1 MEALWG
7 FIGTIIGAT
16 ASIIATII
24 NTKNMNKIQQNIELA
39 KKQERHNEF
48 QCENLKKIQEELIY
62 NIRLIAEVHLSDTN
76 YYTEN
81 SSVNNRPFVK
91 EPLNTKLR
99 ESKQQL
105 LILNERIGNDELR
118 IKINNYRKLLFEI
131 EIASSKN
138 ESEIAITNIIS
149 SFEVLNSDI
158 GDQIRKLYI
167 KII

>member
-7 FIGTIIGAT
+7 FIGTVIGAT
-16 ASIIATII
+16 TSIIATKI
-24 NTKNMNKIQQNIELA
+24 NTKNMNKLQQNIELA

-62 NIRLIAEVHLSDTN
+62 NVRLIFEVHLSDTN

-81 SSVNNRPFVK
+81 PSVNNRPFVK

-99 ESKQQL
+99 KSMQQL
-105 LILNERIGNDELR
+105 SILNERIGNDELR
-118 IKINNYRKLLFEI
+118 IKIDNYRKLLFEI
-131 EIASSKN
+131 VRASSKSD
-138 ESEIAITNIIS
+138 SEIAITNITN
-149 SFEVLNSDI
+149 SFEVLHSDI
-158 GDQIRKLYI
+158 GTQIRKSYI

>member
-1 MEALWG
+1 
-7 FIGTIIGAT
+7 
-16 ASIIATII
+16 
-24 NTKNMNKIQQNIELA
+24 MN
-39 KKQERHNEF
+39 
-48 QCENLKKIQEELIY
+48 KIQEELIY

-81 SSVNNRPFVK
+81 PSVNKRPFVK
-91 EPLNTKLR
+91 ELLNTKLR
-99 ESKQQL
+99 ESMQQL

-131 EIASSKN
+131 VIASSKN
-138 ESEIAITNIIS
+138 ESKIAITNIIS

-158 GDQIRKLYI
+158 GNQIRKSYI